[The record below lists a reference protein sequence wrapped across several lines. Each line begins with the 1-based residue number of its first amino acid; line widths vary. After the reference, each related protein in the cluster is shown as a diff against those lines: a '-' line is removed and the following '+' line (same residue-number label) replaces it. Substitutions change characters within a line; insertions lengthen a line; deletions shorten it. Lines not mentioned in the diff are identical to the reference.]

1 MGGDVTARFNIG
13 VSCARMED
21 TIEHW
26 KISAGAG
33 FEFALEK
40 IEMLLECKALSEEA
54 YESVLTAYLSS
65 RDELKSDEREM
76 AEKKK
81 RGDPEYEKNL
91 SAYSRS
97 DLPGGQ
103 SKPKVPSTALSS
115 CSVCGKRTPD
125 TELMN
130 CNRCKTNEY
139 RVCSKECMRSDWK
152 RHKTEDCVD
161 DWGRPQNC
169 DCKRCKEG
177 LNESGI
183 GDDKVSDFFN
193 EDVSLLRGRIES
205 LEKCNSLTEDELNMI
220 AYPYPRITFF
230 MCRYTAHAPDGK
242 AFTVRQLAEALS
254 KAEEY
259 SKDSRY
265 CYFEGL
271 YRHKDPHTFQSTW
284 GS

>member
-1 MGGDVTARFNIG
+1 MFLGLNYHDGLLGLQPNYTKAAELWLGGASLGSVSAYSLIASAYSKGLGVEKDEKKAFHFYQLAAMGGDVTSRFNLG
-13 VSCARMED
+13 VQCARLRMED

-65 RDELKSDEREM
+65 RDELKSVEREM

-91 SAYSRS
+91 SAFSRS
-97 DLPGGQ
+97 ADLPGGQ

-115 CSVCGKRTPD
+115 CSVCGKKTPD

-139 RVCSKECMRSDWK
+139 MVCSKECKRNDWK
-152 RHKTEDCVD
+152 RHKAED
-161 DWGRPQNC
+161 W
-169 DCKRCKEG
+169 
-177 LNESGI
+177 LTI
-183 GDDKVSDFFN
+183 GGALRTVIVS
-193 EDVSLLRGRIES
+193 VVRRG
-205 LEKCNSLTEDELNMI
+205 
-220 AYPYPRITFF
+220 
-230 MCRYTAHAPDGK
+230 
-242 AFTVRQLAEALS
+242 
-254 KAEEY
+254 
-259 SKDSRY
+259 
-265 CYFEGL
+265 
-271 YRHKDPHTFQSTW
+271 
-284 GS
+284 